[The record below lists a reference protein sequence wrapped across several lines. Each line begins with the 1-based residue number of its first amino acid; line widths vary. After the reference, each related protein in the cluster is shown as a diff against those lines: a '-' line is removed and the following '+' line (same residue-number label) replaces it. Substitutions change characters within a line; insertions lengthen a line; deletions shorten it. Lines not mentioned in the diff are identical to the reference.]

1 MIWISDPQMVADL
14 ADASSLDYGRTLA
27 RPGGRLKDHVS
38 SPPIGTGAPLARDS
52 MDIAGNGPKIRC
64 LVENRYDFGLKLPR
78 SEGPIRRLIAT
89 IMQPPPRKS
98 MGTRPAE
105 RRLALA
111 YPRRYSASQ
120 SQGECTDPTP
130 GGLHARFLQWLR
142 SATGFADLPA
152 DAARTCLELL
162 FRSGITPESLS
173 ALEPDSY
180 RGTPFE
186 KRLLEA
192 WYTGL
197 FQLDGLSEMR
207 SFDTTLMWRAAGMDP
222 PPSSCSGGPESWASA
237 PSNI

>member
-1 MIWISDPQMVADL
+1 MAWTSR
-14 ADASSLDYGRTLA
+14 SS
-27 RPGGRLKDHVS
+27 
-38 SPPIGTGAPLARDS
+38 
-52 MDIAGNGPKIRC
+52 GPKSRDAPC
-64 LVENRYDFGLKLPR
+64 ENRYDALRIETHRDRKGR
-78 SEGPIRRLIAT
+78 SAATDRVT

-98 MGTRPAE
+98 IRHPTRRATVG
-105 RRLALA
+105 LGL
-111 YPRRYSASQ
+111 SAAIFSLSPIARVSAQ
-120 SQGECTDPTP
+120 TPTP
-130 GGLHARFLQWLR
+130 GELHARFLRWSR

-152 DAARTCLELL
+152 DAARTCMELL

-197 FQLDGLSEMR
+197 FKLDGLSEVR
-207 SFDTTLMWRAAGMDP
+207 SFDTTLMWRAAGIDP
-222 PPSSCSGGPESWASA
+222 PPSICGGGPESWASA